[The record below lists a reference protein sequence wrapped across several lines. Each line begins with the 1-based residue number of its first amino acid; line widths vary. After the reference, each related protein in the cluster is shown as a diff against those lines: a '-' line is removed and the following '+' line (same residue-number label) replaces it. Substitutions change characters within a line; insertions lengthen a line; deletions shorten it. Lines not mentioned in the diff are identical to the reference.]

1 MSDAPAGDHDH
12 GLPRFG
18 LEAAAE
24 HDPALPPRAHA
35 VGEGLDLARDGNVT
49 GAVGIDVVELIGAIL
64 RLRKERIIVVRRR
77 QLAN

>member
-35 VGEGLDLARDGNVT
+35 VGEGLDLARDSNVT
-49 GAVGIDVVELIGAIL
+49 GAVGIDVVELIGATL
-64 RLRKERIIVVRRR
+64 KLRKEE
-77 QLAN
+77 

>member
-1 MSDAPAGDHDH
+1 MGDAPASDHDH
-12 GLPRFG
+12 GVPRFG
-18 LEAAAE
+18 LGAAAE

-35 VGEGLDLARDGNVT
+35 VGEGSDLAGDGDIAGV
-49 GAVGIDVVELIGAIL
+49 VCIDVVELIGATL